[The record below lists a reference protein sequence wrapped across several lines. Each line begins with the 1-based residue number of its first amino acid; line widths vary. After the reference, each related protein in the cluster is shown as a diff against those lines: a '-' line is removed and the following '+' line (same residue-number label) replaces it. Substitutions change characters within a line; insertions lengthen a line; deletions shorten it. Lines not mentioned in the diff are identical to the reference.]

1 MTKKDLD
8 QFIKDISKVINK
20 QSKKIDSLEKLIKQ
34 AKPIAPVSYKQQVEE
49 CYVTAVLS
57 KENVGLSKEQID
69 RKMKGVE
76 NKIRAIMIEHTI
88 QSLTAIMKK

>member
-34 AKPIAPVSYKQQVEE
+34 AKPIAPVSYKPQVEE